1 MLVSI
6 DNILKLALL
15 CVVWIFVKAYFNSK
29 SNTPCYNSGGY
40 IVVIYDCNIE
50 KPRVYHS
57 WFSISF
63 MIH

>member
-6 DNILKLALL
+6 DNILKLALF

-40 IVVIYDCNIE
+40 IVVIMTVI
-50 KPRVYHS
+50 
-57 WFSISF
+57 
-63 MIH
+63 